1 WNNVLLIASQRPGA
15 TQVAGFH
22 AWHDLGRFVK
32 AGEKGIAIIAPMVA
46 KRDAASDRADR
57 DDTGS
62 LVTGFRTAYVF
73 DVSQT
78 DGKPFPEV
86 SKPTGDPQGY
96 TDKLKEIATGR
107 GIAVEYDA
115 AIAPAMGMSSGGR
128 VRLLPNLRKAEE
140 FSVLVHELAHEML
153 HHGKDERLPK

>member
-1 WNNVLLIASQRPGA
+1 
-15 TQVAGFH
+15 
-22 AWHDLGRFVK
+22 
-32 AGEKGIAIIAPMVA
+32 A

-78 DGKPFPEV
+78 DGKPLPEF
-86 SKPTGDPQGY
+86 SKTTGDPQGY

-128 VRLLPNLRKAEE
+128 VRLMPNLRKAEE

-153 HHGKDERLPK
+153 HHGKDERLPKVVRETQAEAVAFVVSRSIGLETNSAAADYIALYNGDKKTL